1 VAVASR
7 PYGPNTPAV
16 RGFLRDLSALPPATW
31 ARAARVWAT
40 VAAGDAVVRADA
52 ALGAAIE
59 NAGLE
64 RERDAV
70 VAPLVQLA
78 TAAAARLPAPGATAD
93 ALAEAALAAAL
104 ALLAR
109 GLVPEEAFDALY
121 APFAAAVPA
130 GAPP

>member
-1 VAVASR
+1 
-7 PYGPNTPAV
+7 V
-16 RGFLRDLSALPPATW
+16 RGFLRDLAALPPATW
-31 ARAARVWAT
+31 ARAARVWGALS
-40 VAAGDAVVRADA
+40 GSDAVLRADA

-59 NAGLE
+59 NSGLE

-78 TAAAARLPAPGATAD
+78 GAAAGRLPAPAPTAD

-109 GLVPEEAFDALY
+109 GLVTEDAFDALY
-121 APFAAAVPA
+121 AHFADAIPA